1 MNPLDWSVAAP
12 IRASSGV
19 SQSVNAEPAWPSTSA
34 DEKSPRHLST
44 MRTTTYSSGSADIGS
59 ESVWWTLCI
68 CRPCKSTRFL
78 ATYYLALAGGTM
90 PFMRRYST
98 IWP

>member
-1 MNPLDWSVAAP
+1 MAVGKTGFS
-12 IRASSGV
+12 
-19 SQSVNAEPAWPSTSA
+19 PAMFTRNVDLRIIA
-34 DEKSPRHLST
+34 IRHLSI
-44 MRTTTYSSGSADIGS
+44 MRTTTYSSVSADIGS
-59 ESVWWTLCI
+59 ESVWWTLWI
-68 CRPCKSTRFL
+68 GRPCKSTRLL